1 MATKTMKCLL
11 RLSLFAP
18 RNLPIRLVHRR
29 SCSNKSDDSVRIVF
43 ISDTHS
49 YHHQLPS
56 LPHGDILIHAGMLDR
71 IIYNIPFTFT
81 CFLFS
86 NFLLFPHQLP
96 TSGDFTERRPPRAE
110 EYKDFM
116 DWYCAQPHKHKV
128 LISGNRDNFM
138 DTNTSKKVTTSFLLA
153 LHIHLWASACLSMT
167 FNLVSGDSKYK
178 SM

>member
-18 RNLPIRLVHRR
+18 RNLPFRLVHRR
-29 SCSNKSDDSVRIVF
+29 SCSNNSDDSVRIVF

-56 LPHGDILIHAGMLDR
+56 LPHGDILIHAGILCLLYSFY
-71 IIYNIPFTFT
+71 IY
-81 CFLFS
+81 LFS
-86 NFLLFPHQLP
+86 VFLLFPHQLP

-116 DWYCAQPHKHKV
+116 DWYCGQPHKHKV

-138 DTNTSKKVTTSFLLA
+138 DTNTSKKVTSSFLLD
-153 LHIHLWASACLSMT
+153 LCIHLWPLTCFSMT
-167 FNLVSGDSKYK
+167 FNLVSGESKYK

>member
-1 MATKTMKCLL
+1 MSMKTMKCLL
-11 RLSLFAP
+11 RLSVFAP
-18 RNLPIRLVHRR
+18 RNRDLPFRLVHRR

-56 LPHGDILIHAGMLDR
+56 LPHGDILIHAGMLGLLYSFY
-71 IIYNIPFTFT
+71 IY
-81 CFLFS
+81 LLS
-86 NFLLFPHQLP
+86 VFLLFPHQLP

-138 DTNTSKKVTTSFLLA
+138 DTNTSKKVTSSFLSA
-153 LHIHLWASACLSMT
+153 LWILL
-167 FNLVSGDSKYK
+167 
-178 SM
+178 

>member
-1 MATKTMKCLL
+1 MKCLL
-11 RLSLFAP
+11 RLSLFTH
-18 RNLPIRLVHRR
+18 RNLPIQLVRSHRR

-56 LPHGDILIHAGMLDR
+56 LPHGDILIHAGMLDLLYSFY
-71 IIYNIPFTFT
+71 IYL
-81 CFLFS
+81 FLFS
-86 NFLLFPHQLP
+86 YFFQKP

-116 DWYCAQPHKHKV
+116 DWYSGQPHKHKV

-138 DTNTSKKVTTSFLLA
+138 DTNTSKKANWSFLLA
-153 LHIHLWASACLSMT
+153 L
-167 FNLVSGDSKYK
+167 
-178 SM
+178 